1 MTGGRAGR
9 VRIGLALMVPVCV
22 AVAGCGASSIPAP
35 TTTLPVGTRVGPQ
48 QFLADSAATAQAV
61 RAFVDDLG
69 ANGPSLTSAEAKAS
83 APLLT
88 SAFQQAQLG
97 LKRLSAE
104 EVDDSRLDAQ
114 RQAVLAPLGTVV
126 LQMSEITTA
135 AHTGNAAAVVA
146 HLAPLRAAIAQ
157 VKATQGG

>member
-9 VRIGLALMVPVCV
+9 IRIGLALVVPVGL
-22 AVAGCGASSIPAP
+22 AAAGCGASSIPAP
-35 TTTLPVGTRVGPQ
+35 TSTLPAGTRVGPQ
-48 QFLADSAATAQAV
+48 QFLADSAATAQAI

-88 SAFQQAQLG
+88 SALHQTQLG
-97 LKRLSAE
+97 FGRLSAE

-114 RQAVLAPLGTVV
+114 RQAVLAPLGKVV
-126 LQMSEITTA
+126 VQMSDITEA
-135 AHTGNAAAVVA
+135 AHTGNAATVVA

-157 VKATQGG
+157 VTQAGG